1 MEEADRR
8 ELGGKSGSG
17 FAIFLI
23 EIGIAVFRPKPA
35 GESGNDGYDAK
46 NPGPEIGGR
55 YYFEGDRFSHGEKVN
70 IIIAL
75 AEDGVFFGERRGGSL
90 GWRWEGEGGGNCVAR
105 GL

>member
-17 FAIFLI
+17 FAIFLT
-23 EIGIAVFRPKPA
+23 EIGIAVFRPQPA

-55 YYFEGDRFSHGEKVN
+55 YYFEGDRFSHGEKIN

-75 AEDGVFFGERRGGSL
+75 AEDGVFFGERRGSIL
-90 GWRWEGEGGGNCVAR
+90 GWRWEGEGGENCVAL

>member
-1 MEEADRR
+1 MEETDRR
-8 ELGGKSGSG
+8 ELGGESGSG

-46 NPGPEIGGR
+46 NPGPEIGGWC
-55 YYFEGDRFSHGEKVN
+55 YFEGDRFSHGEKVN

-75 AEDGVFFGERRGGSL
+75 AEDGVFFGERRGGSF
-90 GWRWEGEGGGNCVAR
+90 GRRWEGEAGGNCVAL